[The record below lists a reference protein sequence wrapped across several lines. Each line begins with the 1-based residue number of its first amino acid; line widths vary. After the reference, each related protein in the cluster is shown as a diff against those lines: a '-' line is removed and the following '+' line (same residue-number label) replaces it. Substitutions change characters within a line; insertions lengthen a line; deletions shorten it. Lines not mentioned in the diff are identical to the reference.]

1 MNDLEVVG
9 FSPQQAN
16 ALADTSMRIAKEVV
30 APLEQRI
37 IREAE
42 TARAEAKEARAE
54 AKAEAE
60 TTRAEAKVEAETTR
74 AEAKAEAKA
83 ARDIMFIL
91 AGSGVL
97 TMIAN
102 TAVIKWL

>member
-37 IREAE
+37 ISVEQRIIREAE
-42 TARAEAKEARAE
+42 TSRAEAKEARAE
-54 AKAEAE
+54 AKAEAK
-60 TTRAEAKVEAETTR
+60 EAR